1 MIDEYILNKVLDS
14 IKEIIRIEKFDDT
27 KMLIETD
34 DELPDDLTVI
44 NVILIKCV
52 IKDFDNVYLQILLE
66 PAFVWQI

>member
-66 PAFVWQI
+66 PAFV